1 MRKKRVLLKVLSHL
15 LYSKSEKRVLFKMTV
30 EFVGDYKSEE

>member
-1 MRKKRVLLKVLSHL
+1 MRKKRVLFKVLSGL

-30 EFVGDYKSEE
+30 DFTGDCKSEE